1 MDLYEYQ
8 ARELFRKHGVPVLDF
23 ELATTPEQARDAAER
38 LLGAGASLLV
48 VKAQVAGA
56 ARPAG

>member
-23 ELATTPEQARDAAER
+23 ELAPTPEQARDAAER
-38 LLGAGASLLV
+38 LIGAGAVGL
-48 VKAQVAGA
+48 APAAAAGW
-56 ARPAG
+56 